1 MTQSDAFCVNPQRP
15 CGRYIDQPSKLT
27 AHGSCRIEDA
37 STQLCAAADAGDMR
51 QLTRLAENG
60 VDVNAQDYDGRT
72 ALHIA
77 ARNGTLS
84 AVEFLVSHK
93 ANINATDRWTQLQ
106 TWQCRPFHSDQV
118 VLYLLAAVLL
128 YT

>member
-1 MTQSDAFCVNPQRP
+1 MPDT
-15 CGRYIDQPSKLT
+15 
-27 AHGSCRIEDA
+27 CRIEDA

-93 ANINATDRWTQLQ
+93 ADINATDRYHSSPETSTSLMAAGFASRLCPSALAQLQ
-106 TWQCRPFHSDQV
+106 LSAD
-118 VLYLLAAVLL
+118 LAITLSAG
-128 YT
+128 T

>member
-1 MTQSDAFCVNPQRP
+1 
-15 CGRYIDQPSKLT
+15 
-27 AHGSCRIEDA
+27 
-37 STQLCAAADAGDMR
+37 MR

-93 ANINATDRWTQLQ
+93 ADINATDRWNLLQ
-106 TWQCRPFHSDQV
+106 TWHG
-118 VLYLLAAVLL
+118 
-128 YT
+128 

>member
-1 MTQSDAFCVNPQRP
+1 
-15 CGRYIDQPSKLT
+15 
-27 AHGSCRIEDA
+27 
-37 STQLCAAADAGDMR
+37 MR
-51 QLTRLAENG
+51 QLTRLVENG

-93 ANINATDRWTQLQ
+93 ADINAADR
-106 TWQCRPFHSDQV
+106 
-118 VLYLLAAVLL
+118 
-128 YT
+128 